1 MDTFANSLKE
11 VLLSTA
17 EEVIGRQRKK
27 TQPRVTNEV
36 LGLCD
41 QRPQLKQQKYT
52 STEAGPEY
60 RKVNRE
66 VREKLKAAKEE
77 WIEEQCK
84 NIEKGMMSGN
94 SKKW

>member
-1 MDTFANSLKE
+1 M
-11 VLLSTA
+11 LLSTA

-52 STEAGPEY
+52 STEAGLEY
-60 RKVNRE
+60 RRVNRE
-66 VREKLKAAKEE
+66 IREKMEAAKDE
-77 WIEEQCK
+77 
-84 NIEKGMMSGN
+84 
-94 SKKW
+94 